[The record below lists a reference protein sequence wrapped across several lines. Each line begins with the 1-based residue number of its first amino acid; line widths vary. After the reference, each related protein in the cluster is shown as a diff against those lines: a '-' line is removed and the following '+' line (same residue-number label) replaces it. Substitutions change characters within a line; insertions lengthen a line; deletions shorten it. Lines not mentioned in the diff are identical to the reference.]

1 MSLLP
6 SLLLRM
12 HSTSNNANGNKPVIF
27 SSIAWY
33 YDDNDFNIIS
43 LHSQMRTR
51 LVVYTDTASCMTC
64 STKCSSYEL
73 QSAARLTPI
82 DSHTFVLD
90 ICEDE
95 YFYCV

>member
-1 MSLLP
+1 MSLLL
-6 SLLLRM
+6 SVLLHM

-27 SSIAWY
+27 FSIAWY
-33 YDDNDFNIIS
+33 YDDNDFIAQS
-43 LHSQMRTR
+43 DARTTCS
-51 LVVYTDTASCMTC
+51 TDTASCMTC
-64 STKCSSYEL
+64 STKYSSYEL
-73 QSAARLTPI
+73 HAAARLTPI